1 MTDEIVLDEML
12 SAGDYEIVMCVLF
25 AEVLAGEMPEQYR
38 NLRMEALMR
47 LRSVLAQY
55 QKRMY
60 HDKLLSG
67 IASKKGKMILK
78 ATSKAEINRI
88 LHPQA
93 PHFDGGKFIPNEY
106 CVTEEELIAW
116 SRHRSRDHCSLW
128 QANVIGSCS
137 GKCFPKRR
145 KHLVSETALHTEKE
159 LQTIY

>member
-47 LRSVLAQY
+47 LR
-55 QKRMY
+55 MY

-78 ATSKAEINRI
+78 ATSKAEISRI

-116 SRHRSRDHCSLW
+116 SEASLNGPLLPL
-128 QANVIGSCS
+128 ASERYRELFREV
-137 GKCFPKRR
+137 FP
-145 KHLVSETALHTEKE
+145 EEAEALS
-159 LQTIY
+159 I

>member
-1 MTDEIVLDEML
+1 MTDESVLDEML

-25 AEVLAGEMPEQYR
+25 AEVLAGEMTEQYR
-38 NLRMEALMR
+38 NLRMEALMH

-88 LHPQA
+88 LHPKA
-93 PHFDGGKFIPNEY
+93 PHFDGAKFIPDEY
-106 CVTEEELIAW
+106 SVAEEELICW
-116 SRHRSRDHCSLW
+116 SEASLK
-128 QANVIGSCS
+128 A
-137 GKCFPKRR
+137 P
-145 KHLVSETALHTEKE
+145 LVTPALHRYME
-159 LQTIY
+159 LFRKVFPEESKRMSPGEET

>member
-1 MTDEIVLDEML
+1 MTDESVLNEML

-38 NLRMEALMR
+38 NLRMEALMH

-88 LHPQA
+88 LHPKA

-116 SRHRSRDHCSLW
+116 SEVSLKGPLLPL
-128 QANVIGSCS
+128 ASERYRELFREV
-137 GKCFPKRR
+137 FP
-145 KHLVSETALHTEKE
+145 EEAEALS
-159 LQTIY
+159 I